1 MPSATSAGPG
11 QNPASPHPTPNT
23 APPTTSRR
31 SIARVVGSSIGVP
44 RMVAFL
50 RPATKNPMAPIATAP
65 AMTRASD
72 GSHCP
77 ARSRNPITFAG
88 LTMPETS
95 RPMPK
100 TRPATKAKSA
110 YMNDRST
117 QDVVHHE
124 HGREAR
130 GHERQRSDQ
139 RAWRKPGY
147 PAHAMTAG
155 AAGSVAR
162 TDSDQDAGED
172 ERRIIGGDGQIG
184 RRLEQAI
191 GDRRDD
197 QPAEERGAPG
207 PIRERRSQQAPGN
220 AADARDATVEER
232 EQRDGDA
239 DDRASRQRRPWCKC
253 RPIDAHRSTPRAK
266 GAPCACGP
274 NYTRADCA
282 PLPGLARRVQGLG
295 NP

>member
-1 MPSATSAGPG
+1 MPSATIAGPG

-23 APPTTSRR
+23 APPTTRRR
-31 SIARVVGSSIGVP
+31 SIVRVVGSSIGVP
-44 RMVAFL
+44 RKVVFRL
-50 RPATKNPMAPIATAP
+50 PAITNPMAPIATAP
-65 AMTRASD
+65 TMTRASD
-72 GSHCP
+72 GSHRP

-100 TRPATKAKSA
+100 TRPATNAKSA
-110 YMNDRST
+110 YMNDRSVEN
-117 QDVVHHE
+117 VVADE

-130 GHERQRSDQ
+130 GHERQRRDQ
-139 RAWRKPGY
+139 RARRKPGY

-162 TDSDQDAGED
+162 ADSDQNAGED

-191 GDRRDD
+191 GDGRDD

-207 PIRERRSQQAPGN
+207 PIRKGRSQQATGN
-220 AADARDATVEER
+220 AADARDTTVE
-232 EQRDGDA
+232 
-239 DDRASRQRRPWCKC
+239 
-253 RPIDAHRSTPRAK
+253 
-266 GAPCACGP
+266 
-274 NYTRADCA
+274 
-282 PLPGLARRVQGLG
+282 
-295 NP
+295 